1 MRVALTQRLPRHVV
15 ERKRQFRKALA
26 LAEMTAAEWAE
37 ANKIGATY
45 LSRVLAGK
53 SVSQPTCD
61 RIDAFI
67 AKHLRS
73 VA

>member
-1 MRVALTQRLPRHVV
+1 MRVAPIKRVSRALV

-26 LAEMTAAEWAE
+26 LAEMTAAEWAT
-37 ANKIGATY
+37 ANGVTATY
-45 LSRVLAGK
+45 LSRYLGGNT
-53 SVSQPTCD
+53 VSEPMGV

-67 AKHLRS
+67 AKHLKD